1 MEKKRST
8 FLYLMLVVLVALLG
22 GSCSDAH
29 AEDDWVTGMEEG
41 ICDGAGNITWGMTY
55 DEISALEGGVSDEDE
70 IVFENITFAECSG
83 QLRCSFGEGRLV
95 SMIYILEGNETYRD
109 YKRIRE
115 KFIASYGEAYASV
128 TVEEVEESGTS
139 WPKELWMQGVPTSGG
154 ENAYVYL
161 ESKFK
166 EGWTVISLINSPNK

>member
-1 MEKKRST
+1 
-8 FLYLMLVVLVALLG
+8 
-22 GSCSDAH
+22 
-29 AEDDWVTGMEEG
+29 
-41 ICDGAGNITWGMTY
+41 
-55 DEISALEGGVSDEDE
+55 
-70 IVFENITFAECSG
+70 
-83 QLRCSFGEGRLV
+83 V
-95 SMIYILEGNETYRD
+95 SMIYILEGDETYRE

-166 EGWTVISLINSPNK
+166 KGWIVISLMNSPNK